1 MNVKR
6 LDRDKKWGFQF
17 FPYYQTELNT
27 EQFKGLASYI
37 RFTDGDL
44 CYWEF
49 LQKAGKTPVCG
60 KGMKWLQLI
69 PEGKERCITAMI
81 DSNGNPLIYYVD
93 VIEESG
99 FDEDGV
105 ATFTDKYLDVV
116 FTVAGDVMVQDR
128 DELDEAFKTGDINES
143 QYKAALEEGD
153 RILEEMTTDIPKTVE
168 WTCRILGEIEALV
181 KNGTL
186 TPMFTKYQKWIKE
199 KNHTL

>member
-6 LDRDKKWGFQF
+6 LDRDRKWGFQF
-17 FPYYQTELNT
+17 FPYYQTQMKTELFT
-27 EQFKGLASYI
+27 GLVSYI

-69 PEGKERCITAMI
+69 PEGQERCITAMI
-81 DSNGNPLIYYVD
+81 DNCGNPLVFYVD

-105 ATFTDKYLDVV
+105 ATFTDKYLDVI
-116 FTVAGDVMVQDR
+116 FTAAGDVMVQDR
-128 DELDEAFKTGDINES
+128 DELDEALSTGDITES
-143 QYKAALEEGD
+143 QHKAALEEGD
-153 RILEEMTTDIPKTVE
+153 RILEDMTKDIPKTVDWAKE
-168 WTCRILGEIEALV
+168 ILADVEELV
-181 KNGTL
+181 KKGAM
-186 TPMFTKYQKWIKE
+186 TPMLTKYQKWLKE